1 MAKENTL
8 VEIFP
13 VVIAFIL
20 LLSMGTANAQQ
31 CSNTNI
37 TLTNYTNSV
46 CTSQWIKVITPV
58 TLNNTVL
65 ESKGIIINN
74 TFKLE
79 GTSSLNA
86 SEVINFGSLTMEGTL
101 LAGTELLNNGSIF
114 LEKPIFINFTSFVN
128 NGIIRDEN
136 FLNNGGTSKGYG
148 AGLGGS
154 FQFSYGG
161 SGGASIQN
169 DSANNGGNTLVQ
181 GGTADILCD
190 EIYGNFCTHRTENTS
205 GEHVTGAP
213 SNFTFNLSLLDS
225 AGGADFNAPE
235 NVITYGGSGVF
246 PLVIISKFFD
256 NAGKIYNQGQSI
268 NYSLIPNASAALNLT
283 DGGVVGAGGGGIIE
297 AISQYF
303 EANGTMDTA
312 GGKVFISRALNESLN
327 GHYPFVYNL
336 SDLGNG
342 GNGNAF
348 LFHATNALLA
358 ESLPNPVNPSPQV
371 YVNQTNTTKIQ
382 DYLVETTLAN
392 PYSCGVGGIYLNATS
407 GNNSTI
413 YPWPSGSQDLSFG
426 APMGNLSLKLYGP
439 NPVLNYYETSKGIA
453 VGNTSNVV
461 TFAYRTGLPLKLT
474 LESGSMMS
482 FDIDSKNGTVF
493 NGSGSTGSYLIQLP
507 SGEYSLRLYN
517 GTAAYN
523 YSFYNL
529 PNCMG
534 YENLSFFPGKQYYTY
549 DGLNIS
555 ASNVVINETKVV
567 QSQQDMV
574 YYSPSN
580 CQGQN
585 ISGLVSLDEEI
596 MASLS
601 AINRSINQTSQ
612 KQDYSSFLSE
622 VDSTASM
629 LYRMN
634 ASSAQPSMSLSAEGL
649 NVYSY
654 SSSKGFVKDSLILAG
669 NSGTVNISYGNK
681 SVSLFISRQPSANP
695 FMAFESGIIKVM
707 EYMPSTFMAF
717 LGGL

>member
-1 MAKENTL
+1 MAKKNML

-13 VVIAFIL
+13 VVIVFIL
-20 LLSMGTANAQQ
+20 LLSLGTVNAQQ
-31 CSNTNI
+31 CSNTNM

-58 TLNNTVL
+58 TLNDIAL

-86 SEVINFGSLTMEGTL
+86 SELINLGSFTMDGKL

-169 DSANNGGNTLVQ
+169 DSANNGGDTLAQ

-190 EIYGNFCTHRTENTS
+190 EIYGNFCTYKAENTS
-205 GEHVTGAP
+205 GGHVTNAP
-213 SNFTFNLSLLDS
+213 GNFTFNLSLLDS

-246 PLVIISKFFD
+246 PLIIISKFFD

-283 DGGVVGAGGGGIIE
+283 NGGVVGAGGGGIIE
-297 AISQYF
+297 TISQYF

-312 GGKVFISRALNESLN
+312 GGRVYISRALNASLG
-327 GHYPFVYNL
+327 GHYPFIYNL

-358 ESLPNPVNPSPQV
+358 ESLPNPVNPSPQI

-382 DYLVETTLAN
+382 DYPVEAVLAN
-392 PYSCGVGGIYLNATS
+392 PYGCGVEGIYLNATDS
-407 GNNSTI
+407 NNSTT
-413 YPWPSGSQDLSFG
+413 YPWPSGSQDLSLS
-426 APMGNLSLKLYGP
+426 APIGNLSLKLYGP
-439 NPVLNYYETSKGIA
+439 NPTLNYYKISKNIS
-453 VGNTSNVV
+453 VDNTSNVV
-461 TFAYRTGLPLKLT
+461 TFSYKTILPLKFSF
-474 LESGSMMS
+474 ESRSTMD
-482 FDIDSKNGTVF
+482 FDIGSKNGTVF
-493 NGSGSTGSYLIQLP
+493 NGSGSAGSYSLQLP

-555 ASNVVINETKVV
+555 AFNVVVNETKVV
-567 QSQQDMV
+567 QGQQDTV
-574 YYSPSN
+574 YYSPSS

-585 ISGLVSLDEEI
+585 ISGLIYLDKEI
-596 MASLS
+596 MASLD
-601 AINRSINQTSQ
+601 AINRSINQTSP
-612 KQDYSSFLSE
+612 KPNYSSFLSE
-622 VDSTASM
+622 IGSTASM

-634 ASSAQPSMSLSAEGL
+634 ASSAQPNISLSADGL

-654 SSSKGFVKDSLILAG
+654 SSGKGFVKDSLILAG
-669 NSGTVNISYGNK
+669 NRGTVNISYGNN
-681 SVSLFISRQPSANP
+681 SVSLFISRQSSVNP
-695 FMAFESGIIKVM
+695 FMAFESGIIKAM